1 MQRSQPKVRI
11 GELTKT
17 TLLMGC
23 LQHSPRPVVR
33 FCDLSKYIKD
43 DAPTEKEQPSP
54 QPTTLTAP
62 VAPVMDNASSAT
74 FFTSTSG
81 SDDSM
86 DVEINGVDEEKE
98 LDDDLWEDDSEE
110 EEADHQRLAEV
121 RELASSSVMDIE
133 EDEGV
138 DVGVPDLSDQPALR
152 TSVGVEPQPKPAK
165 KVTNS
170 QIPKVFQI
178 SDIQF

>member
-1 MQRSQPKVRI
+1 MNA
-11 GELTKT
+11 
-17 TLLMGC
+17 
-23 LQHSPRPVVR
+23 
-33 FCDLSKYIKD
+33 DWD
-43 DAPTEKEQPSP
+43 DAPTETEQPSL

-62 VAPVMDNASSAT
+62 VTPVMDNASSAT
-74 FFTSTSG
+74 LFTSTSG

-86 DVEINGVDEEKE
+86 DVDINGVDEEQE
-98 LDDDLWEDDSEE
+98 LDDDLWEDNSED

-121 RELASSSVMDIE
+121 HELASSSVMDIE

-138 DVGVPDLSDQPALR
+138 DVGAPNLLDLLSDQPALR

-170 QIPKVFQI
+170 QIPRVFQI